1 MTGPQAYDEIDQM
14 PLTDVLNR
22 YQALNDRESIASA
35 IATLKARGTY
45 DPSGHVNEER
55 FPPLALA
62 EHLELLALGERLA
75 RYYRHPV
82 LVHRAV
88 TAGASWEQIAAAT
101 GGSVSP
107 ARQAYLDWAAGQHRL
122 RLDFPAGII
131 GLGDDEYAAAVKA
144 AGEPGADLAGDT
156 RRLDAIR
163 VLLARFDWEHDDRQ
177 YALEAIERIVAEGDS
192 K

>member
-1 MTGPQAYDEIDQM
+1 M
-14 PLTDVLNR
+14 
-22 YQALNDRESIASA
+22 IA
-35 IATLKARGTY
+35 R
-45 DPSGHVNEER
+45 R
-55 FPPLALA
+55 
-62 EHLELLALGERLA
+62 
-75 RYYRHPV
+75 YRHPLQVHHTV
-82 LVHRAV
+82 L
-88 TAGASWEQIAAAT
+88 AGATWEQIAAAT
-101 GGSVSP
+101 GGDP
-107 ARQAYLDWAAGQHRL
+107 DQARHAYRDWAEGQHQL
-122 RLDFPAGII
+122 RQDYPGGTI